1 MTDGEQ
7 ASLLGRSING
17 ATEPKKKELFHD
29 EKLLCTDL
37 KIGLSVS
44 LTIMRAFYD
53 CPKKWEK
60 NQTKCLWSKKMGFPM
75 KLLHNFQGWIVLF
88 KITRSFAALRA
99 ADLDWIV
106 GPGYSLQPT
115 AYKTQS

>member
-17 ATEPKKKELFHD
+17 ATEPKKKEHFHD

-44 LTIMRAFYD
+44 LTIRRAFYD

-60 NQTKCLWSKKMGFPM
+60 TNKMPMVQEDGFP
-75 KLLHNFQGWIVLF
+75 HE
-88 KITRSFAALRA
+88 TS
-99 ADLDWIV
+99 
-106 GPGYSLQPT
+106 T
-115 AYKTQS
+115 